1 MLNNNYENTY
11 GNNPVLLLL
20 LVYAIN
26 YHVTHFIIY
35 LLTFR
40 KHFSTLDISLIH
52 IRLRSESEKKKKRSV
67 RDSRTYTQIETQ
79 SFHRRV
85 EEGWGGQLQQSG
97 RVVREAGVGRGWQR
111 RTVVFHSHYRN
122 VLPCALVA
130 PRNKSSV
137 TVTMGKGIGG
147 VARER

>member
-85 EEGWGGQLQQSG
+85 GGAGSCSKAEGLFVKRGWEED
-97 RVVREAGVGRGWQR
+97 GRGAPSYF
-111 RTVVFHSHYRN
+111 TVI
-122 VLPCALVA
+122 
-130 PRNKSSV
+130 
-137 TVTMGKGIGG
+137 TVTCYR
-147 VARER
+147 ARSLRHAINRRLPLLWVRG

>member
-1 MLNNNYENTY
+1 MLLILLYIYYNIPKTLFHTRYIPYSYSIKERERKEKKEN
-11 GNNPVLLLL
+11 
-20 LVYAIN
+20 
-26 YHVTHFIIY
+26 
-35 LLTFR
+35 
-40 KHFSTLDISLIH
+40 
-52 IRLRSESEKKKKRSV
+52 KKKKRSV
-67 RDSRTYTQIETQ
+67 RARDSRTYTQIETQ

-85 EEGWGGQLQQSG
+85 EEGWDGQLQQSG